1 LVVGRFDEFAADAE
15 PRLRRA
21 LVAAYGPQAGAD
33 AVAAALAYGW
43 EHWARVAT
51 MTNPIGYLYR
61 VGQSAARRELRV
73 QPSLPIPPDASIP
86 DVEPSLI
93 ARLNELSEPQRV
105 CVLLVHAYQW
115 RQQEVA
121 DLLEIDHSTVRTHI
135 ARALERLRSN
145 LEADHAN

>member
-1 LVVGRFDEFAADAE
+1 VGRFDEFVADAE

-51 MTNPIGYLYR
+51 MTNPVGCLYR

-73 QPSLPIPPDASIP
+73 EPSLPIPPDASIP

-93 ARLNELSEPQRV
+93 ARLNELSEPQR
-105 CVLLVHAYQW
+105 CASSW
-115 RQQEVA
+115 
-121 DLLEIDHSTVRTHI
+121 STLISGASRKSRTCLKSI
-135 ARALERLRSN
+135 TRP
-145 LEADHAN
+145 